1 MQWHQG
7 HQPHALA
14 GHTCHESCAFTT
26 ELDLLPEDV
35 TRLEQIRQA
44 HGKRSGEFV
53 CCLRKRVKSGLTLVG
68 SVLGTHH
75 IRHMH
80 WLGPSLSP
88 EAAPRRLSRP
98 KVRIILATE
107 ITFRI
112 FVMKHR
118 PLEPVF
124 LQRRGRI
131 SKDDSATLE
140 LHAQEQ
146 KAVRRKT
153 VPEGRRSSFV
163 PVWGNGWLIF
173 AGWLR

>member
-1 MQWHQG
+1 
-7 HQPHALA
+7 
-14 GHTCHESCAFTT
+14 
-26 ELDLLPEDV
+26 
-35 TRLEQIRQA
+35 
-44 HGKRSGEFV
+44 
-53 CCLRKRVKSGLTLVG
+53 
-68 SVLGTHH
+68 
-75 IRHMH
+75 
-80 WLGPSLSP
+80 
-88 EAAPRRLSRP
+88 
-98 KVRIILATE
+98 
-107 ITFRI
+107 
-112 FVMKHR
+112 MKHR